1 MTSLTLYIF
10 IEVPSAAD
18 KMESH
23 GVNILDSIMAYN
35 SSAKSQLRLPCCTYC
50 HYENDDV
57 TQTVFLKINCSK

>member
-23 GVNILDSIMAYN
+23 GVNILDSI
-35 SSAKSQLRLPCCTYC
+35 KEKLHTLGTI
-50 HYENDDV
+50 
-57 TQTVFLKINCSK
+57 LKYKMKT

>member
-23 GVNILDSIMAYN
+23 GVNILRLYN
-35 SSAKSQLRLPCCTYC
+35 GLQFFSKI
-50 HYENDDV
+50 
-57 TQTVFLKINCSK
+57 TVKAPWLKISSK

>member
-10 IEVPSAAD
+10 IEVPYAAD

-35 SSAKSQLRLPCCTYC
+35 SSAKSQLRLPG
-50 HYENDDV
+50 
-57 TQTVFLKINCSK
+57 

>member
-18 KMESH
+18 KIESH

-35 SSAKSQLRLPCCTYC
+35 SSAKSQLRLR
-50 HYENDDV
+50 
-57 TQTVFLKINCSK
+57 LKISGK